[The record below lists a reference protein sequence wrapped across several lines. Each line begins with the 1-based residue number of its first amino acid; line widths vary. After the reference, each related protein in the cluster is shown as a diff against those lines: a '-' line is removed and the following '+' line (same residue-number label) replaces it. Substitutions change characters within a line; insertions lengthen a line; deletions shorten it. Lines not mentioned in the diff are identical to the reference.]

1 MPSILVIRHGSRT
14 RGIHSGTYARFMTGR
29 MPFGDVDLDR
39 LERLLWFLAAM
50 GLALALLGVLGEYR
64 GWWND
69 LGELFISFGTVAS
82 AATGVLALVINA
94 TKKQVRLVVT
104 GVSAN
109 GSKLE
114 QIRED
119 HGSKLDR
126 IHEDHGAKL
135 DRIYEDHGSK
145 LDNHGSKLDK
155 IYEDHGSK
163 LDRIHED
170 LSKGFDSVN
179 ENLENQHDVLVQIR
193 DRL

>member
-1 MPSILVIRHGSRT
+1 
-14 RGIHSGTYARFMTGR
+14 
-29 MPFGDVDLDR
+29 MPFEDVDLDR

-145 LDNHGSKLDK
+145 LDEHGA
-155 IYEDHGSK
+155 K